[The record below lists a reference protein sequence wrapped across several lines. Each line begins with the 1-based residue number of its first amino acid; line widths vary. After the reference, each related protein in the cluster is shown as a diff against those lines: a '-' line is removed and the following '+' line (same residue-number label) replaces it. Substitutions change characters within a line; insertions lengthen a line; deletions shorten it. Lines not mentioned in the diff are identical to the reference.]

1 MTPNGLH
8 RLLETNCND
17 SELHYRLSEK
27 QRALE
32 KMGKFHI
39 QAVDNGKVSN
49 STVFQQKKCAER
61 EGKQK
66 MKVAEV
72 PGAIHWGVN
81 CHSEQTTQKRSDN
94 LYK

>member
-72 PGAIHWGVN
+72 QFIEGSIVIL
-81 CHSEQTTQKRSDN
+81 SKRHKREVVTS
-94 LYK
+94 YK